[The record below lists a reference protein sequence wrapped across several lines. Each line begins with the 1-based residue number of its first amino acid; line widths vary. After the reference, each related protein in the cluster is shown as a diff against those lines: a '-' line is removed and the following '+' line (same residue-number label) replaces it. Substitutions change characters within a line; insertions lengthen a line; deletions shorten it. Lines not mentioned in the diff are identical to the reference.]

1 MLGAAV
7 PALHLALANANDS
20 QYSAPMMLN
29 ALTASFTSLSGAHG
43 SHATVQAPGL
53 RAGDGG
59 LPRISSE
66 ALLRGARELEIQH
79 GDALYRL
86 RLTAQG
92 KLILT
97 K

>member
-1 MLGAAV
+1 MF
-7 PALHLALANANDS
+7 ALANANDS

-29 ALTASFTSLSGAHG
+29 ALTASFASLPGAHG
-43 SHATVQAPGL
+43 SHATGHASAQPPGQRL
-53 RAGDGG
+53 GGGG
-59 LPRISSE
+59 LPRTSSD

>member
-1 MLGAAV
+1 MPTPATAPASLTGTPPARWHSHQLLG
-7 PALHLALANANDS
+7 
-20 QYSAPMMLN
+20 
-29 ALTASFTSLSGAHG
+29 TS
-43 SHATVQAPGL
+43 
-53 RAGDGG
+53 
-59 LPRISSE
+59 
-66 ALLRGARELEIQH
+66 REVEIAH